1 MVARQNYAA
10 GIRTWYHRNPIDAVL
25 RAYMR
30 SSDCFEYPNPTPSP
44 PPLQKKKTRCKALK
58 RYLANFLTKKILRN
72 FKPPKIL

>member
-44 PPLQKKKTRCKALK
+44 PPLQKKKNTLQG
-58 RYLANFLTKKILRN
+58 TKTILGKFSN
-72 FKPPKIL
+72 